1 MTWFYTAASEYLYMT
16 TKSAY
21 TSKYIQSLSKMN
33 SRYSVLLIVVYFSPT
48 TSFTT
53 KTTDTNKHNNCIIVA
68 LTMLTFATIAVFVA
82 GILFYKC
89 TYVLRYKYI

>member
-16 TKSAY
+16 TRSAY
-21 TSKYIQSLSKMN
+21 TSEYIQSLSKMN
-33 SRYSVLLIVVYFSPT
+33 SRYSVFLIVVILFYFSPT

-82 GILFYKC
+82 GILH
-89 TYVLRYKYI
+89 VL